1 MHLLLCERSC
11 TESEIKRLHAIVCH
25 DHLIR
30 KINLLQCPQSQSLV
44 IEIVFYQ

>member
-1 MHLLLCERSC
+1 MHLPLRKKSC
-11 TESEIKRLHAIVCH
+11 TKSEIKRLHAIMCH
-25 DHLIR
+25 DHIIR